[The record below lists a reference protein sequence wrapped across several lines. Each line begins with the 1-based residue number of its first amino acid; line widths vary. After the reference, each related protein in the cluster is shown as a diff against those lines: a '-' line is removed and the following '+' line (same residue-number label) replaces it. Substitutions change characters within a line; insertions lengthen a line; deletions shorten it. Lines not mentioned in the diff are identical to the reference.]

1 MKKKTLALVLAAA
14 MSLGLLAGCGSA
26 GGDGATSASKGAE
39 SSQLPADAQTT
50 GETDTASSATTSYEK
65 EITIDVYDS
74 EANYQGIQT
83 GWFAKIVKDRFNM
96 NLNIIAPNV
105 AGGGDTLFQT
115 RSAAGDLGDLII
127 CNTSNGKLSQLVKAG
142 LVVDM
147 TDYLANAEYVTAY
160 QDAIDN
166 MKSVAGTDDG
176 IYAIPTEVSTNSPTE
191 ASTGLEPNYGPY
203 LRWDIYKEIGY
214 PEMNNLDDL
223 LDVLEQMQAKARE
236 DAGSDDIYA
245 LSLFKDWDR
254 NMMTLARNL
263 TCMYGYDEQGITL
276 LANDGSEIQSPVDE
290 NSEYKTALRF
300 LYEANRRGLVDPDST
315 TQAYDT
321 MYQKMQS
328 GKVLFSFWSWMGQ
341 GAYNTTE
348 NTAAGKGFKL
358 APVGDMKI
366 GVNGCRIL
374 GNDEIAVMIGSKAE
388 DPQRIADFIDWLY
401 SPEGIMA
408 SQANGTSGSCG
419 PECLTWKKDSD
430 GAPVL
435 TDFGKQALNGDEV
448 TVPDEWGGGS
458 WSDGVSALNITFVN
472 TVDHNPDTGEPY
484 MFSLWS
490 STINDNKTALDE
502 DWDAQMGADS
512 AIDYLKDHNMLEVAP
527 GDSFV
532 APEEDSQITNL
543 RSQCGDTLTEYSW
556 KIAFADDDATFN
568 SLYEELQTAED
579 GLDFD
584 TLFDHD
590 KEQAQA
596 RVQAR
601 EDVVNLYEESH

>member
-1 MKKKTLALVLAAA
+1 MKKRTLALVLAAA
-14 MSLGLLAGCGSA
+14 MSLGLLAGCG
-26 GGDGATSASKGAE
+26 TQSASSSGTQSAEDSTQSEGGA
-39 SSQLPADAQTT
+39 
-50 GETDTASSATTSYEK
+50 DTASAAAGTYDK

-96 NLNIIAPNV
+96 ELNIIAPNV

-147 TDYLANAEYVTAY
+147 TDYLADAEYVSAY

-166 MKSVAGTDDG
+166 MKTVAGSEEG

-203 LRWDIYKEIGY
+203 LRWDVYKEVGY
-214 PEMNNLDDL
+214 PEMKNLDDL
-223 LDVLEQMQAKARE
+223 LDVLEKMQAQARE
-236 DAGSDDIYA
+236 DAGSNDIYA

-263 TCMYGYDEQGITL
+263 TCMYGFDEQGITL

-300 LYEANRRGLVDPDST
+300 LYEANQRGLVDPDST

-341 GAYNTTE
+341 GAFNTTE
-348 NTAAGKGFKL
+348 NTAEGKGFKL

-388 DPQRIADFIDWLY
+388 DPQRIADFIGWLY

-419 PECLTWKKDSD
+419 PEGLTWEKGSD
-430 GAPVL
+430 GEPAL
-435 TDFGKQALNGDEV
+435 TDFGKKALNGDEV
-448 TVPDEWGGGS
+448 SVPEEWGGGS
-458 WSDGVSALNITFVN
+458 WADGVSALNITFVN
-472 TVDHNPDTGEPY
+472 TVDLNPDTNQPY
-484 MFSLWS
+484 MFSLWK

-502 DWDAQMGADS
+502 DWDAQMNADS
-512 AIDYLKDHNMLEVAP
+512 AIGYLKDHDMLEVAP

-556 KIAFADDDATFN
+556 KIAFADSEDAFN
-568 SLYEELQTAED
+568 SLYEELQTAEE
-579 GLDFD
+579 GLNFE
-584 TLFDHD
+584 TLFAHD

-601 EDVVNLYEESH
+601 EDVVSLYEENH